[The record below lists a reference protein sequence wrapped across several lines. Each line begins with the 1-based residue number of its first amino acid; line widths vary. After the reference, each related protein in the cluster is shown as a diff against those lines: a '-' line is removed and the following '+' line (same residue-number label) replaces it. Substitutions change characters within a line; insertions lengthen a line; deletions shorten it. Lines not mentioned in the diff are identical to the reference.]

1 MIDLPH
7 RNGPLLDVRD
17 LHAWYD
23 ESKALHG
30 VEFDV
35 APGKVVTLLG
45 RNGAGKTSTLRAI
58 MGLLRRKSGVIRFDG
73 YDIARLAPESVARSG
88 VAYCPEERGIFASL
102 TVAENLGL
110 PPVIGPGGMSDA
122 DVLALFPN
130 LRDRWSSPGTK
141 LSGGEQQMLAIGR
154 ILRSG
159 ARLLLL
165 DEPTEGLAPVI
176 VKRIGALISTLRERG
191 YTILLV
197 EQNFRFA
204 ARLADR
210 FYIVEHGK
218 VVDGFDRDDLAAS
231 EQTIKT
237 YLGV

>member
-1 MIDLPH
+1 MIELSQ
-7 RNGPLLDVRD
+7 RSSALLEVRD

-73 YDIARLAPESVARSG
+73 RDIARLTPESVARNG

-110 PPVIGPGGMSDA
+110 PPIIGPGGMSDA

-130 LRDRWSSPGTK
+130 LRARWSSPGTK

-176 VKRIGALISTLRERG
+176 VKKIGALISTLRERG

-197 EQNFRFA
+197 EQNWP
-204 ARLADR
+204 
-210 FYIVEHGK
+210 I
-218 VVDGFDRDDLAAS
+218 AS
-231 EQTIKT
+231 TSLSTERSSMASTVTTSRQANRQ
-237 YLGV
+237 

>member
-1 MIDLPH
+1 MIDKPH
-7 RNGPLLDVRD
+7 RGGALLEVRD

-35 APGKVVTLLG
+35 ASGKVVTLLG

-58 MGLLRRKSGVIRFDG
+58 MGLLRKRSGIIRFDG
-73 YDIARLAPESVARSG
+73 KDIARLSPETVARSG
-88 VAYCPEERGIFASL
+88 IAYCPEERGIFASL
-102 TVAENLGL
+102 TVAENLEL
-110 PPVIGPGGMSDA
+110 PPVIGSGGMSDI
-122 DVLALFPN
+122 DVLTLFPN
-130 LRDRWSSPGTK
+130 LKARWSSPGTK

-154 ILRSG
+154 ILRTG

-176 VKRIGALISTLRERG
+176 VKRIGELIVTLKARG

-204 ARLADR
+204 SKLADQ

-218 VVDGFDRDDLAAS
+218 VVDRFGRDDLAAS